1 MSASS
6 DNEDPERNNSADTRN
21 LRDLP
26 EHENIVEHF
35 YDPDDQAVPEKPVR
49 EKTPFSL
56 VGNIIFLLTIA
67 HSGRHLLAGL
77 QLLAT
82 SGNELPAGLPPKGQ
96 RPGHSQNSKA
106 GRSEGRLRLLLGG
119 RHQPLSGLLPP
130 AQATRSPGHLRH
142 QSRRRRAPAWRQGK
156 PDGSIGEGYMEII
169 IERYTGVDSRQTISL
184 FLTPFQSMDPHNY
197 MAVQTRFEFYN
208 DKPFRAASTWGAP
221 SAACPCPRAI

>member
-67 HSGRHLLAGL
+67 ILAGISWL
-77 QLLAT
+77 VYNSWQPQET
-82 SGNELPAGLPPKGQ
+82 SSPAGLPPKGQ

-130 AQATRSPGHLRH
+130 AQAARSPGHLRH

-156 PDGSIGEGYMEII
+156 
-169 IERYTGVDSRQTISL
+169 
-184 FLTPFQSMDPHNY
+184 
-197 MAVQTRFEFYN
+197 A
-208 DKPFRAASTWGAP
+208 
-221 SAACPCPRAI
+221 